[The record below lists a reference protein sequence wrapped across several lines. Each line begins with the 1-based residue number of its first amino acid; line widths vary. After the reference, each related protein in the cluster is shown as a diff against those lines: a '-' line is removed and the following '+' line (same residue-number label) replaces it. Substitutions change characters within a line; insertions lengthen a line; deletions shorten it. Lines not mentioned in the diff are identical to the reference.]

1 MNRKN
6 ALYLALLAG
15 ISGLSPVAMAANPP
29 AAEMDSAP
37 VEARP
42 NAAALGGAEL
52 RSLATGSA
60 HAPRVIELGAP
71 DSAQAATMKQLRGQQ
86 VKHGQPLQIGFSR
99 DIAKPAINLRRL
111 SWQSLPNGAQVTS
124 FEIVSTD
131 AAALRAALQLSGSGA
146 QPGDPS
152 KATLRFAGDDGR
164 VFEQSGADFAGSEP
178 GWSAAVSGSR
188 LVVEIE
194 LPAGQYPQGFALKIP
209 QISHMDINPVASEEM
224 MRPMIGESD
233 SCERDIVCRASPSSG
248 FTSAA
253 KSVARMVFS
262 TSSGSYLCTGTLLNN
277 SNSPKKY
284 LFWTAAH
291 CISTQ
296 TVANTLQTYWFYDA
310 TTCNGSTVSS
320 SYTTLSGGAYL
331 RHANTTRDTSLLE
344 LKTAPPSGAFYAGW
358 SSSAIGS
365 TGTAIEGI
373 HHPAGD
379 VKKYSLG
386 SVTALS
392 SSIDGKSPL
401 YKVVWNTGVT
411 EGGSS
416 GSGLFTVNS
425 SGAYQLRGGLYGGTS
440 YCSAPSDPDYYSRF
454 SDVYSTIQPYLSP

>member
-1 MNRKN
+1 MNRKH

-15 ISGLSPVAMAANPP
+15 IAGMSPAAMAATPP

-42 NAAALGGAEL
+42 DAAALGGAEL
-52 RSLATGSA
+52 RSLPPGSA
-60 HAPRVIELGAP
+60 HAPRLIELAAP
-71 DSAQAATMKQLRGQQ
+71 DSSKAAAMKQARGQQ

-99 DIAKPAINLRRL
+99 DVAKPDINLRRL
-111 SWQSLPNGAQVTS
+111 RWQTLPNGAQVTS
-124 FEIVSTD
+124 FEIASTN
-131 AAALRAALQLSGSGA
+131 AQALRAALQLSGSGA
-146 QPGDPS
+146 QPGDPR

-164 VFEQSGADFAGSEP
+164 VFQQSGAEFAGSQP
-178 GWSAAVSGSR
+178 GWSAVIAGAR
-188 LVVEIE
+188 MVVEIE

-209 QISHMDINPVASEEM
+209 QLSHLDISPVASDTM

-233 SCERDIVCRASPSSG
+233 SCERDIVCRANPTSG

-253 KSVARMVFS
+253 KSVARMTFTSGGS
-262 TSSGSYLCTGTLLNN
+262 TYLCTGTLLNN
-277 SNSPKKY
+277 SNSPKKAM
-284 LFWTAAH
+284 FWSAAH

-310 TTCNGSTVSS
+310 TTCGGFTVNSN
-320 SYTTLSGGAYL
+320 YTTLGGGAYL
-331 RHANTTRDTSLLE
+331 RYTNTTRDTTLLE
-344 LKTAPPSGAFYAGW
+344 LKSAPPSGAFYAGW

-386 SVTALS
+386 KVTALS

-401 YKVVWNTGVT
+401 YRVQWSTGVT

-454 SDVYSTIQPYLSP
+454 ADVYSSIQQYLSP

>member
-1 MNRKN
+1 MNRKH

-37 VEARP
+37 VETRA

-71 DSAQAATMKQLRGQQ
+71 DSAQAAMMKQLRGQQ

-111 SWQSLPNGAQVTS
+111 NWQSLPNGAQVTS

-233 SCERDIVCRASPSSG
+233 SCERDIVCRASPSTG

-440 YCSAPSDPDYYSRF
+440 YCSAPSDPDYYSRL
-454 SDVYSTIQPYLSP
+454 SDVYSSIQPYLSP

>member
-1 MNRKN
+1 MNRKH

-37 VEARP
+37 VETSAS
-42 NAAALGGAEL
+42 AAALGGAEL

-111 SWQSLPNGAQVTS
+111 NWQSLPNGAQVTS

>member
-15 ISGLSPVAMAANPP
+15 ISGISPVAMAANPP

-164 VFEQSGADFAGSEP
+164 VFEQSGADFADSEP

-365 TGTAIEGI
+365 SGTAIEGI

>member
-1 MNRKN
+1 MNRKS
-6 ALYLALLAG
+6 ALSLALLAG
-15 ISGLSPVAMAANPP
+15 IAGLSSAAIAATPP

-37 VEARP
+37 VQARP
-42 NAAALGGAEL
+42 DAAALGGAEL

-60 HAPRVIELGAP
+60 HAPRLIQLGAP

-99 DIAKPAINLRRL
+99 SIAKPAINLRRL
-111 SWQSLPNGAQVTS
+111 AWQSLPSGAQVTS

-152 KATLRFAGDDGR
+152 KATFRFAGDDGR
-164 VFEQSGADFAGSEP
+164 VFEQSGAEFAGSEP
-178 GWSAAVSGSR
+178 GWSAAVAGER
-188 LVVEIE
+188 LLVEIE

-209 QISHMDINPVASEEM
+209 QVSHMDINPVASADM

-233 SCERDIVCRASPSSG
+233 SCERDIVCRANPSSG

-310 TTCNGSTVSS
+310 TTCNGSTVNSA
-320 SYTTLSGGAYL
+320 YTTLSGGAYL

-358 SSSAIGS
+358 SSSAIGA

-386 SVTALS
+386 KVTALS

-401 YKVVWNTGVT
+401 YRVQWSTGVT

-454 SDVYSTIQPYLSP
+454 SDVYSSIQPYLSP

>member
-6 ALYLALLAG
+6 ALYLALLASV
-15 ISGLSPVAMAANPP
+15 SGLSPVAMAANPP

-71 DSAQAATMKQLRGQQ
+71 DSAQAAKMKQLRGQQ

-178 GWSAAVSGSR
+178 GWSAAVAGSR

-233 SCERDIVCRASPSSG
+233 SCERDIVCRANPTSG

-425 SGAYQLRGGLYGGTS
+425 SGTYQLRGGLYGGTS

>member
-6 ALYLALLAG
+6 ALYLALLAS
-15 ISGLSPVAMAANPP
+15 ISVLSPVAMAANPP

-42 NAAALGGAEL
+42 DAAALGGAEL

-233 SCERDIVCRASPSSG
+233 SCERDIVCRASPTSG

>member
-1 MNRKN
+1 MNRKS
-6 ALYLALLAG
+6 ALSLALLAG
-15 ISGLSPVAMAANPP
+15 IAGLSSAAIAATPP

-37 VEARP
+37 VQARP
-42 NAAALGGAEL
+42 DAAALGGAEL

-60 HAPRVIELGAP
+60 HAPRLIQLGAP

-86 VKHGQPLQIGFSR
+86 VKQGQPLQIGFSR
-99 DIAKPAINLRRL
+99 SIAKPAINLRRL
-111 SWQSLPNGAQVTS
+111 TWQNLPSGAQVTS

-131 AAALRAALQLSGSGA
+131 AAALRAALQLSASGA

-152 KATLRFAGDDGR
+152 KAIFRFAGDDGR

-178 GWSAAVSGSR
+178 GWSAAVAGER
-188 LVVEIE
+188 LLVEIE

-209 QISHMDINPVASEEM
+209 QVSHMDINPVASADM

-233 SCERDIVCRASPSSG
+233 SCERDIVCRANPSSG

-310 TTCNGSTVSS
+310 TTCNGSTVNSA
-320 SYTTLSGGAYL
+320 YTTLSGGAYL

-358 SSSAIGS
+358 SSSAIGA

-386 SVTALS
+386 KVTALS

-401 YKVVWNTGVT
+401 YRVQWSTGVT

-454 SDVYSTIQPYLSP
+454 SDVYSSIQPYLSP

>member
-6 ALYLALLAG
+6 ALYLALLAS
-15 ISGLSPVAMAANPP
+15 ISGFSPVALAANPP

-52 RSLATGSA
+52 RSLATSSA
-60 HAPRVIELGAP
+60 HAPQLIELGAP

-99 DIAKPAINLRRL
+99 NVAKPAIDLRRL
-111 SWQSLPNGAQVTS
+111 SWQSLPSGAQVTS
-124 FEIVSTD
+124 FEILSTD

-209 QISHMDINPVASEEM
+209 QVSHMDIHPVANEEM

-248 FTSAA
+248 FTSVA
-253 KSVARMVFS
+253 KSVARMLFS
-262 TSSGSYLCTGTLLNN
+262 TGGDSYLCTGTLLNN

-284 LFWTAAH
+284 LVWTAAH

-331 RHANTTRDTSLLE
+331 RHTNTTRDTSLLE

-425 SGAYQLRGGLYGGTS
+425 SGAYQLRGGLYGGSS

-454 SDVYSTIQPYLSP
+454 SDVYSSIQSYLSP

>member
-15 ISGLSPVAMAANPP
+15 ISGLSPIAMAANPP

-37 VEARP
+37 VQARP

-60 HAPRVIELGAP
+60 HAPRLIELAAP

-86 VKHGQPLQIGFSR
+86 VKHGQPLQIGYSR

-111 SWQSLPNGAQVTS
+111 GWQTLPNGAQVTS

-209 QISHMDINPVASEEM
+209 QVSHMDINPVASEEM
-224 MRPMIGESD
+224 MRPMIGDSD

-310 TTCNGSTVSS
+310 TTCNGSTVGSA
-320 SYTTLSGGAYL
+320 YTTLSGGAYL
-331 RHANTTRDTSLLE
+331 RHANTSRDTSLLE
-344 LKTAPPSGAFYAGW
+344 LKTAPPTGAFYAGW
-358 SSSAIGS
+358 SSSAIRS

-392 SSIDGKSPL
+392 TAIDGKSAL

-416 GSGLFTVNS
+416 GSGLFTINS

-454 SDVYSTIQPYLSP
+454 SDVYTTIQPYLSP

>member
-1 MNRKN
+1 MHCKN
-6 ALYLALLAG
+6 ALYLALFAG
-15 ISGLSPVAMAANPP
+15 ISGLSPIAMAANPP
-29 AAEMDSAP
+29 AAQMDSVP
-37 VEARP
+37 VEASP

-60 HAPRVIELGAP
+60 HAPRLIELGAP
-71 DSAQAATMKQLRGQQ
+71 DSAQATTMKQLRGQQ

-99 DIAKPAINLRRL
+99 IIAKPAINLRRL
-111 SWQSLPNGAQVTS
+111 SWHSLPNGAQVTS
-124 FEIVSTD
+124 FEIVSTG

-146 QPGDPS
+146 QPGDPG

-164 VFEQSGADFAGSEP
+164 VFEQSGADFAGRAP
-178 GWSAAVSGSR
+178 GWSAAVSGAR

-194 LPAGQYPQGFALKIP
+194 LPAGQYPQDFALKIP
-209 QISHMDINPVASEEM
+209 QLSHMDINPAASEQM

-233 SCERDIVCRASPSSG
+233 SCEHDIVCRANPSSG

-262 TSSGSYLCTGTLLNN
+262 TSRSTYMCTGTLLNN

-296 TVANTLQTYWFYDA
+296 ALANTLQTYWFYDA
-310 TTCNGSTVSS
+310 ATCNGSTVSAAA
-320 SYTTLSGGAYL
+320 TTLNGGAYL
-331 RHANTTRDTSLLE
+331 RYANTTRDTALLE
-344 LKTAPPSGAFYAGW
+344 LKTAPPSGAFYSGW
-358 SSSAIGS
+358 SSSPIGA

-373 HHPAGD
+373 HHPARD

-392 SSIDGKSPL
+392 SSVDGKSPL
-401 YKVVWNTGVT
+401 YQVVWNTGIT
-411 EGGSS
+411 EPGSS

-425 SGAYQLRGGLYGGTS
+425 RGAYQLRGGLYGGTS
-440 YCSAPSDPDYYSRF
+440 YCSAPSAPDYYSRF

>member
-6 ALYLALLAG
+6 ALYLALLAS
-15 ISGLSPVAMAANPP
+15 ISVLSPVAMAANPP

-42 NAAALGGAEL
+42 DAAALGGAEL

-164 VFEQSGADFAGSEP
+164 VFEQSGADFAGGEP

-233 SCERDIVCRASPSSG
+233 SCERDIVCRASPTSG

>member
-6 ALYLALLAG
+6 ALYLALLASV
-15 ISGLSPVAMAANPP
+15 SGLSPVAMAANPP

-37 VEARP
+37 VEARA

-52 RSLATGSA
+52 RSLAIGSA
-60 HAPRVIELGAP
+60 HAPRIIELGAP

-111 SWQSLPNGAQVTS
+111 RWQSLPNGAQVTS

-131 AAALRAALQLSGSGA
+131 AAALRAALQFSGSGA

-209 QISHMDINPVASEEM
+209 QLSHMDVNPVASEEM

>member
-1 MNRKN
+1 MNCKN
-6 ALYLALLAG
+6 ALSLALLAG
-15 ISGLSPVAMAANPP
+15 ISGLSPIAMAANPP
-29 AAEMDSAP
+29 AAQMDSVP
-37 VEARP
+37 VEASA

-52 RSLATGSA
+52 RSLASGST
-60 HAPRVIELGAP
+60 HAPRLIELGAP
-71 DSAQAATMKQLRGQQ
+71 DSAQAATMRQLRGQQ

-99 DIAKPAINLRRL
+99 TIAEPAIDLRRL
-111 SWQSLPNGAQVTS
+111 SWHSLPDGAQVTS
-124 FEIVSTD
+124 FEIVSTG

-146 QPGDPS
+146 QPGDPG
-152 KATLRFAGDDGR
+152 KATLRFAGNDGR
-164 VFEQSGADFAGSEP
+164 VFEQSGADFAGREP
-178 GWSAAVSGSR
+178 GWSAAVSGAR

-209 QISHMDINPVASEEM
+209 QLSHMDINPVASEAM
-224 MRPMIGESD
+224 MRPMIGESG
-233 SCERDIVCRASPSSG
+233 SCEHDIVCRANPSSG

-253 KSVARMVFS
+253 KSVARMLFS
-262 TSSGSYLCTGTLLNN
+262 KGGSTYVCTGTLLNN

-296 TVANTLQTYWFYDA
+296 AVADTVQTYWFYDA
-310 TTCNGSTVSS
+310 ATCNGSTVSAS
-320 SYTTLSGGAYL
+320 AATLSGGASL
-331 RHANTTRDTSLLE
+331 RYANTTRDTALLE

-358 SSSAIGS
+358 NSSAIGS

-386 SVTALS
+386 SVSTLS
-392 SSIDGKSPL
+392 SSSGDRSPL
-401 YKVVWNTGVT
+401 YEVVWNSGVT

-425 SGAYQLRGGLYGGTS
+425 SGAYQLRGGLLGGDS
-440 YCSAPSDPDYYSRF
+440 SCGAPSAPDYYSRF

>member
-15 ISGLSPVAMAANPP
+15 ISGISPVAMAANPP